1 MKLKCFRVWKYRN
14 IQDSG
19 DVQLGGDLTCI
30 VGKNQSGK
38 TTLLRALHKFNPRD
52 KSEKYSL
59 SRDWPRGERRAK
71 DARQVVCAA
80 TFALTAAERQ
90 ALSEI
95 LEKPVDADRVTVTK
109 NYAGEFEIAFE
120 PDTELLAGPLHPNAI
135 DKLCERMPS
144 PVDPVGPM
152 FAELAKSLGDKVALI
167 VREGRYGDL
176 RGLAEEHTDALNGVR
191 FPGAAYPQ
199 AQNEERFVAAHAQ
212 RIREMMAA
220 VAELPSAHVRAH
232 EYVVTHLPAFIYMDD
247 YGEFQGSIF
256 LDQLRN
262 RKLQK
267 RLSAEDETALRVLR
281 LAGLDL
287 NRMIEQGQS
296 GDPEMLRER
305 QYDLDDGARSLSKE
319 VAGRWGQTPYRIEF
333 RCDGQRFST
342 EIEETS
348 KKTGMIPLEEQSK
361 GFRWFF
367 SFDLRFMDGSGG
379 TFENCVLLLD
389 EPGLHLHPGGQSDL
403 LERLDA
409 YAATNVL
416 IYTTHLPFLVD
427 LREPERIHV
436 IRQQDGFATVTED
449 LGASGPDEKM
459 TLQAALGMQMHPRSA
474 VAERNLVV
482 EGADDASILWGLS
495 DLLRKA
501 GKASLPD
508 DVEISA
514 AGGAQELVYM
524 ATFMVGQGLRVVAL
538 FDSDA
543 EGREQEERLRTKWM
557 RRYKNARA
565 SSLLL
570 GAAAGV
576 TGDCGIEELFPEAYY
591 VEKANE
597 AHREKLAAVREDGIP
612 LIGVGTI
619 ADRLQRGA
627 EKIGIAFSKGA
638 VAKVIRRDVSAMRDA
653 SQLAPET
660 VERAERLFTAICSEL
675 DG

>member
-1 MKLKCFRVWKYRN
+1 MRLKRFRVWKYRN

-19 DVQLGGDLTCI
+19 DVQLDSDLTCI

-71 DARQVVCAA
+71 DASQVVCAA
-80 TFALTAAERQ
+80 TFELTAIEKQ
-90 ALSEI
+90 ELSEI
-95 LEKPVDADRVTVTK
+95 LSRPLHADRVTVTK
-109 NYAGEFEIAFE
+109 NYAGQFEIEFESE
-120 PDTELLAGPLHPNAI
+120 PDLFPGPLHPNEI
-135 DKLCERMPS
+135 DTLCERLPS
-144 PVDPVGPM
+144 PVDLVGPM
-152 FAELAKSLGDKVALI
+152 FAELAKSLGEEVALI

-176 RGLAEEHTDALNGVR
+176 SGLAEQHAEALNTAR
-191 FPGAAYPQ
+191 FPGYPQ
-199 AQNEERFVAAHAQ
+199 QSQNEEAFVAAHAQ
-212 RIREMMAA
+212 KIGEMIGAFPQ
-220 VAELPSAHVRAH
+220 LPKSHASALEYIVRN
-232 EYVVTHLPAFIYMDD
+232 LPVFIYMDD

-262 RKLQK
+262 RRLQK
-267 RLSAEDETALRVLR
+267 RLSAEDDTALRVLR
-281 LAGLDL
+281 LSGLDL
-287 NRMIEQGQS
+287 NKMIDQGNS
-296 GDPEMLRER
+296 DDPEMLRER
-305 QYDLDDGARSLSKE
+305 QYDLDDAARSLTKE

-348 KKTGMIPLEEQSK
+348 KKIGMIPLEEQSK

-379 TFENCVLLLD
+379 SFENCVLLLD
-389 EPGLHLHPGGQSDL
+389 EPGLHLHPGGQGDL
-403 LERLDA
+403 LQRLDA
-409 YAATNVL
+409 YATTNVL

-436 IRQQDGFATVTED
+436 IRQQDGYATVTDD

-459 TLQAALGMQMHPRSA
+459 TLQAALGMKLNQHA
-474 VAERNLVV
+474 LVAESNLVV
-482 EGADDASILWGLS
+482 EGMDDASILSELS

-508 DVEISA
+508 DVEITASS
-514 AGGAQELVYM
+514 GASEAVFM
-524 ATFMVGQGLRVVAL
+524 ATFMAGQGLKVVAL

-543 EGREQEERLRTKWM
+543 EGRQQEERLRTKWIT
-557 RRYKNARA
+557 RYKNSRS

-576 TGDCGIEELFPEAYY
+576 TGDFGIEDIFPEAYY
-591 VEKANE
+591 AQKANE
-597 AHREKLAAVREDGIP
+597 AHGEKLASVHEDAIP
-612 LIGVGTI
+612 LIGTGPIV
-619 ADRLQRGA
+619 DRLQRGA
-627 EKIGIAFSKGA
+627 EKIGIAFNKGA
-638 VAKVIRRDVSAMRDA
+638 VAKVIRRDIRAMQDA
-653 SQLAPET
+653 SKLDAKT
-660 VERAERLFTAICSEL
+660 VERAERLFAAICLEL
-675 DG
+675 DR